1 MGLLCSCSFSFWLN
15 ATVRQVGGS
24 QAYTALSSG
33 KLVISSQSPG
43 LFTNGGHYIVLTGLD
58 SNGKVYVNDP
68 NKNNAVNKGYNNR
81 TFDFAS
87 EINVTAKM
95 YFVFE

>member
-1 MGLLCSCSFSFWLN
+1 MENWLFPH
-15 ATVRQVGGS
+15 RG
-24 QAYTALSSG
+24 
-33 KLVISSQSPG
+33 PG